1 MRTPPSG
8 EALFSTFPLSA
19 FDLDD
24 LASEATFFER
34 ADRLARPRTA
44 ASMASNARAFVRRL
58 VSDQNRCRCEQCPAA
73 PVWSPVPVLV
83 DEPRF

>member
-8 EALFSTFPLSA
+8 EALFSAFALSA

-34 ADRLARPRTA
+34 SSRAARPRTA
-44 ASMASNARAFVRRL
+44 AELATSARAIVPRL
-58 VSDQNRCRCEQCPAA
+58 LSDQGRCGCERCSAA
-73 PVWSPVPVLV
+73 PTWPPLIARV
-83 DEPRF
+83 DELRL

>member
-1 MRTPPSG
+1 MRAPRTS
-8 EALFSTFPLSA
+8 ADFVSTFPLCA

-44 ASMASNARAFVRRL
+44 ASTASNARAFVRRL
-58 VSDQNRCRCEQCPAA
+58 LSDQNRCGCEHCPAA
-73 PVWSPVPVLV
+73 PVWSPVPALV
-83 DEPRF
+83 DELRF